1 MQGLNNH
8 SLPRVHNSSV
18 QGTFSFS
25 QLLGL
30 FLWADDFGC

>member
-8 SLPRVHNSSV
+8 SLPRY
-18 QGTFSFS
+18 TIALCREPFLFS
-25 QLLGL
+25 QLLGM